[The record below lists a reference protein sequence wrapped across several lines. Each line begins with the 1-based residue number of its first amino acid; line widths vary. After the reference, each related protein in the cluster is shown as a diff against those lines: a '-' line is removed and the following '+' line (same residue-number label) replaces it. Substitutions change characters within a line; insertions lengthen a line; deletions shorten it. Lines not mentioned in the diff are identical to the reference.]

1 MRVHGF
7 LFCVKVVFVVFI
19 IDNWFIMGI
28 LEKLFGSH
36 AFVKMLKLFYLNP
49 EQVFPSREVAKR
61 THTKQDAT
69 RRELRLLLDIGLIR
83 KAKQVVEE
91 EPLENN
97 KKPKKVTVS
106 GYMLDTSFQ
115 LLHELRDLILT
126 VAPLSKQELANRLRH
141 VGRVKLAVLSGIF
154 LKRSDSRIDMLI
166 VGDSLKKGQLDLT
179 LRSIE
184 SEVGKELSYAILETS
199 DFKYRMGMNDKFI
212 RDVFDYPHEVII
224 DKIGLVR

>member
-1 MRVHGF
+1 MDG
-7 LFCVKVVFVVFI
+7 
-19 IDNWFIMGI
+19 MGI

-49 EQVFPSREVAKR
+49 EQVFPSQEVAKR
-61 THTKQDAT
+61 TSTKQDVT
-69 RRELRLLLDIGLIR
+69 RRELRLLLDMGLIR
-83 KAKQVVEE
+83 KATQVVEE
-91 EPLENN
+91 ASAEDD
-97 KKPKKVTVS
+97 KKPKKVTIS
-106 GYMLDTSFQ
+106 GYMLDSSFQ
-115 LLHELRDLILT
+115 LLHELRDLVLT
-126 VAPLSKQELANRLRH
+126 VAPLSKQELTNRLRR

-166 VGDSLKKGQLDLT
+166 VGDSLKKGQMDLT

-199 DFKYRMGMNDKFI
+199 DFKYRLGMNDKFI
-212 RDVFDYPHEVII
+212 RDVFDYPHEIII

>member
-1 MRVHGF
+1 
-7 LFCVKVVFVVFI
+7 
-19 IDNWFIMGI
+19 MGL

-49 EQVFPSREVAKR
+49 GQVFPSQEVAKR
-61 THTKQDAT
+61 THIKPDVA

-83 KAKQVVEE
+83 KATQVQVVEE
-91 EPLENN
+91 PPAEKE

-115 LLHELRDLILT
+115 LLHELRDLVLT
-126 VAPLSKQELANRLRH
+126 VAPLSKQELTNRLRR

-154 LKRSDSRIDMLI
+154 LKRGDLRIDMLI

-212 RDVFDYPHEVII
+212 RDVFDYPHEIII

>member
-1 MRVHGF
+1 
-7 LFCVKVVFVVFI
+7 
-19 IDNWFIMGI
+19 MGI

-49 EQVFPSREVAKR
+49 EQVFPSQEVARR
-61 THTKQDAT
+61 THTKQDVT
-69 RRELRLLLDIGLIR
+69 RRELRLLLSIGLIR
-83 KAKQVVEE
+83 KATQTVEE
-91 EPLENN
+91 EPIEPN
-97 KKPKKVTVS
+97 KKSKKITIS
-106 GYMLDTSFQ
+106 GYMLDASFQ

-154 LKRSDSRIDMLI
+154 LKRNDSRIDMLI
-166 VGDSLKKGQLDLT
+166 VGDNLKKGQLDLT

-199 DFKYRMGMNDKFI
+199 DFKYRMGMNDKFV

>member
-1 MRVHGF
+1 
-7 LFCVKVVFVVFI
+7 
-19 IDNWFIMGI
+19 
-28 LEKLFGSH
+28 
-36 AFVKMLKLFYLNP
+36 
-49 EQVFPSREVAKR
+49 
-61 THTKQDAT
+61 
-69 RRELRLLLDIGLIR
+69 
-83 KAKQVVEE
+83 
-91 EPLENN
+91 
-97 KKPKKVTVS
+97 
-106 GYMLDTSFQ
+106 MLDASFQ

-154 LKRSDSRIDMLI
+154 LKRNDSRIDMLI
-166 VGDSLKKGQLDLT
+166 VGDNLKKGQLDLT

-199 DFKYRMGMNDKFI
+199 DFKYRMGMNDKFV

>member
-1 MRVHGF
+1 MSG
-7 LFCVKVVFVVFI
+7 
-19 IDNWFIMGI
+19 MGI

-49 EQVFPSREVAKR
+49 EQVFPSQEVARR
-61 THTKQDAT
+61 THTKQDVT
-69 RRELRLLLDIGLIR
+69 RRELRLLLSIGLIR
-83 KAKQVVEE
+83 KATQTVEE
-91 EPLENN
+91 EPIEPN
-97 KKPKKVTVS
+97 KKSKKITIS
-106 GYMLDTSFQ
+106 GYMLDASFQ

-154 LKRSDSRIDMLI
+154 LKRNDSRIDMLI
-166 VGDSLKKGQLDLT
+166 VGDNLKKGQLDLT

-199 DFKYRMGMNDKFI
+199 DFKYRMGMNDKFV

>member
-1 MRVHGF
+1 MHGF
-7 LFCVKVVFVVFI
+7 LFCVKIVFSLRMF
-19 IDNWFIMGI
+19 DNCFMGI

-49 EQVFPSREVAKR
+49 EQVFPPYEVAKR

-69 RRELRLLLDIGLIR
+69 RRELRLLLNIGLIR
-83 KAKQVVEE
+83 KATQTIEE
-91 EPLENN
+91 EPIEPN
-97 KKPKKVTVS
+97 KKPKKITIS
-106 GYMLDTSFQ
+106 GYALDPSFQ

-126 VAPLSKQELANRLRH
+126 VAPLSKQELTNRLRH

-154 LKRSDSRIDMLI
+154 LKRNDSRIDMLI
-166 VGDSLKKGQLDLT
+166 VGDSLKKGQLDVT

-224 DKIGLVR
+224 DKIGVIV